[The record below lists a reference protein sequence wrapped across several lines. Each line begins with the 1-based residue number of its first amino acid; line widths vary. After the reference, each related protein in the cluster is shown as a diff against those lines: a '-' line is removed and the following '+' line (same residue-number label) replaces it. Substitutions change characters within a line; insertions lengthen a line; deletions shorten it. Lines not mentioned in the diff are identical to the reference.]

1 MWRRVLLAGLLMF
14 GTGPTCLGRAAEVVG
29 PYAEQVRENV
39 ARLSD
44 AKWQVRARAAEALGL
59 LRAYDAEKALI
70 ECLAD
75 PATEVRT
82 QAALSLGWCG
92 GRRAIE
98 PLLAALD
105 DPAWTVRQS
114 AYVALTNLTGMEF
127 PFDGLGQP
135 AQRHAQIQA
144 WRNWWARVPADRAPE
159 DLLRLLKG
167 PKNLAAAARLSA
179 SSTYRGP
186 VEVLVDGQL
195 GPAYWQ
201 TKNVPF
207 PQWCELDLRQVHPI
221 ARVVVHQYGPGYC
234 MTDFELALS
243 IDGTKFEPV
252 VRRRNLTPPELVI
265 DIDRRPA
272 RFVRITS
279 FGSERKLYP
288 TTFWEIEVFGPGPHE
303 QLSAQET
310 AWRQE
315 RGARALGVL
324 GGRGATEALLDF
336 LGPVPSAAQRDR
348 PAVRAA
354 LRSLGRLRTPAALDY
369 LLKLLDEPMWA
380 RMAADALGDFG
391 DRRAV
396 PALLAAYARYA
407 RHLDGKEPPHVPPD
421 DQMSFPSEDR
431 MLETPW
437 AIAYALCRLPLDRP
451 EDRQGLARLAPR
463 IIANLPTDY
472 DTFVLYEPEG
482 YHRLTR
488 HLIEAAGLRR
498 SALEHAMYALG
509 QPRRFPRAVGEPAWP
524 TYAPARMATWLPAL
538 GPEPEDLPRLLALVK
553 HPDGWVRLYAAK
565 AIGWLGD
572 RRAIEPL
579 AEVLARSKTEAEF
592 GYARQFKEEEFN
604 DPCPRWREAVVRA
617 LGKLKAEGHVPLLV
631 QILNDP
637 RNVLEV
643 RHAAAQA
650 LGEIGSAPA
659 LAALRVAGVSH
670 SFLSVRH
677 TARDAL
683 WMRGVAIEPHEA
695 AIAPAPAAQNHVPPP
710 APGTRSAGA
719 GSSKAPV
726 GFFFPADFDALVF
739 VRGDNNMPNTWQT
752 VEPVQADY
760 WRQTYVVTD
769 EGPSYRPGSN
779 LWILRPPR
787 PDGRISPLTRFTE
800 GYVGEPEVSWDGRF
814 VVFTRRE
821 ANSLWWHI
829 WIIGADGTGLRQ
841 LTHGAY
847 HDVGPAFLPDGR
859 IVFASSRGGIRDE
872 YHGYPCTPL
881 YVMNA
886 DGSDMHPIATN
897 IGRDNEPA
905 VLPDGRIVFSRLEV
919 FYSRNKTELTLHA
932 VHPDGTQDMV
942 LYGPE
947 RRAFWR
953 NLDHGVVGPDDLQEA
968 PLTHRVLRV
977 SQPQPMPDGRHI
989 VIATQA
995 GLTLVGPRRDTER
1008 ILLPDFKE
1016 RASTTPC
1023 PLADGSILCA
1033 STVKTADRHRVDL
1046 GLYRFYPATGRLEL
1060 VYNDPATAEYEPRPL
1075 VARRP
1080 PPILPSRTTL
1090 GAYTGRFLC
1099 ASVFNTQE
1107 PEVKAR
1113 GRLVRL
1119 VEGVPVVGRH
1129 QTHTGSDVV
1138 WRNHGGTLGRV
1149 LGIAPLAP
1157 DGSFYIE
1164 TPADRL
1170 MHFQVLDS
1178 DRRVVGNQL
1187 TWIYT
1192 RPGENRSCA
1201 GCHENPH
1208 SAPPVRA
1215 GAAARLPPLL
1225 FLPTANDFTYRAKAW
1240 FKGSLPP
1247 EVERRTQTVHAVSLL
1262 AR

>member
-1 MWRRVLLAGLLMF
+1 MWVRAHLVGVLAIGWAIAF
-14 GTGPTCLGRAAEVVG
+14 GRAAAEPLG
-29 PYAEQVRENV
+29 PYAQQVRQMV
-39 ARLSD
+39 AALEDS
-44 AKWQVRARAAEALGL
+44 KPQVRARAAQALGM
-59 LRAYDAEKALI
+59 LRAYEAENALVAR
-70 ECLAD
+70 LAD
-75 PATEVRT
+75 ETPEVRT
-82 QAALSLGWCG
+82 QAALALGWCG

-105 DPAWTVRQS
+105 DSAWTVRQS
-114 AYVALTNLTGMEF
+114 AHVALTNLTGMEF
-127 PFDGLGQP
+127 PYDGLAEP
-135 AQRHAQIQA
+135 AQRHAQIQV
-144 WRNWWARVPADRAPE
+144 WRNWWTQIPAGDAPGE
-159 DLLRLLKG
+159 VYRLLSG
-167 PKNLAAAARLSA
+167 PKNLADGAKLSA

-207 PQWCELDLRQVHPI
+207 PQWCQLDLQRVQPIGQVVI
-221 ARVVVHQYGPGYC
+221 HQYGPGFC
-234 MTDFELALS
+234 LTDFELALS
-243 IDGTKFEPV
+243 TDGKQFEPV
-252 VRRRNLTPPELVI
+252 VRRQGATPPELVLEI
-265 DIDRRPA
+265 APRPA

-279 FGSERKLYP
+279 YGSERKLYP
-288 TTFWEIEVFGPGPHE
+288 TTFREIEVFGPGSRDRSSPLE
-303 QLSAQET
+303 I

-324 GGRGATEALLDF
+324 GGPRAVESLLEF
-336 LGPVPSAAQRDR
+336 LGPVPSAAPRDR

-354 LRSLGRLRTPAALDY
+354 VRSLGRLRTPAAFAY
-369 LLKLLDEPMWA
+369 LLNLLDQPMWA
-380 RMAADALGDFG
+380 RLAADALGDFG

-396 PALLAAYARYA
+396 PALLSAYARYA
-407 RHLDGKEPPHVPPD
+407 RRLDGKDPPDVPPD
-421 DQMSFPSEDR
+421 DRMSFPSEDR

-451 EDRQGLARLAPR
+451 EDRQMLARLAPQ
-463 IIANLPTDY
+463 ILANLPNDY

-498 SALEHAMYALG
+498 SALEHAMQALG
-509 QPRRFPRAVGEPAWP
+509 QPRRFPPQANEPAWP
-524 TYAPARMATWLPAL
+524 TYSPSRMATWLPAL
-538 GPEPEDLPRLLALVK
+538 GTDADDLPRLLALLE
-553 HPDGWVRLYAAK
+553 HPEGWVRLYAAK

-572 RRAIEPL
+572 RRAVEPL
-579 AEVLARSKTEAEF
+579 ARLLARSKTEAEF
-592 GYARQFKEEEFN
+592 GYARQFKDEEFN

-617 LGKLKAEGHVPLLV
+617 LGKLKADSHVPLLV

-650 LGEIGSAPA
+650 LGEIGSPEA
-659 LAALRVAGVSH
+659 LDALRAAALEH

-677 TARDAL
+677 AARDAL
-683 WMRGVAIEPHEA
+683 WIRGIGIDPQA
-695 AIAPAPAAQNHVPPP
+695 AAARGAAQDNSPP
-710 APGTRSAGA
+710 AQGGSSAGA
-719 GSSKAPV
+719 SQNPKAPSS
-726 GFFFPADFDALVF
+726 FCFPSEFEALVF

-787 PDGRISPLTRFTE
+787 PEGKVFPLTRFTD
-800 GYVGEPEVSWDGRF
+800 GYVGEPEVSWDGRQ
-814 VVFTRRE
+814 VVFTRRQSQ
-821 ANSLWWHI
+821 SLWWHI

-841 LTHGAY
+841 LTDGPY
-847 HDVGPAFLPDGR
+847 HDVGPTFLPDGR
-859 IVFASSRGGIRDE
+859 ILFASSRGGIRDE

-881 YVMNA
+881 YVMNP
-886 DGSDMHPIATN
+886 DGTDIHPIATN

-905 VLPDGRIVFSRLEV
+905 LLPDGRIVFSRLEV
-919 FYSRNKTELTLHA
+919 FYSRNKTELVLHA

-947 RRAFWR
+947 RRSFWR
-953 NLDHGVVGPDDLQEA
+953 ELDHGMAAPDDLQEA
-968 PLTHRVLRV
+968 PLTHRVLRIT
-977 SQPQPMPDGRHI
+977 QPQAMPDGRHI
-989 VIATQA
+989 VVATQA
-995 GLTLVGPRRDTER
+995 GLTLVGPLRDRES
-1008 ILLPDFKE
+1008 ILLPDFKL

-1033 STVKTADRHRVDL
+1033 STLKTADRQRVDL
-1046 GLYRFYPATGRLEL
+1046 GLYRFYPQTGRLEL

-1075 VARRP
+1075 AARRP
-1080 PPILPSRTTL
+1080 PPTLPSRITR

-1099 ASVFNTQE
+1099 ASAFNTQE

-1192 RPGENRSCA
+1192 RAGENRSCA

-1208 SAPPVRA
+1208 TAPPA
-1215 GAAARLPPLL
+1215 GGAAAARLPPLL
-1225 FLPTANDFTYRAKAW
+1225 FLPTPCDFTYRAKAW

-1247 EVERRTQTVHAVSLL
+1247 EVEHRTQTVHAVSLL

>member
-1 MWRRVLLAGLLMF
+1 MWRQVVFVAMVTIGTAASARGDAAGAL
-14 GTGPTCLGRAAEVVG
+14 G
-29 PYAEQVRENV
+29 PYGQQVRENI
-39 ARLSD
+39 AALADSNFQIR
-44 AKWQVRARAAEALGL
+44 AKAAEALGL
-59 LRAYDAEKALI
+59 LRAYDAEEPLI
-70 ECLAD
+70 ERLGDQSA
-75 PATEVRT
+75 EVRT
-82 QAALSLGWCG
+82 QAALALGWCG

-98 PLLAALD
+98 PLLKALD

-114 AYVALTNLTGMEF
+114 AHVALTNLTGMEF
-127 PFDGLGQP
+127 PFDGLAEVP
-135 AQRHAQIQA
+135 QRHAQVQV
-144 WRNWWARVPADRAPE
+144 WRNWWARAAAGSAPE
-159 DLLRLLKG
+159 DVLHLLAG

-186 VEVLVDGQL
+186 LEVLVDGQL

-207 PQWCELDLRQVHPI
+207 PQWCQLDLRQVYPI
-221 ARVVVHQYGPGYC
+221 AQVVIYQYGPGYC
-234 MTDFELALS
+234 MTDFEVALS
-243 IDGTKFEPV
+243 TDGTQFQPV
-252 VRRRNLTPPELVI
+252 VRRSGLTLPELVI
-265 DIDRRPA
+265 DIDGRPA

-279 FGSERKLYP
+279 FGSQRALYP
-288 TTFWEIEVFGPGPHE
+288 TTFWEIEVFGPGPRE
-303 QLSAQET
+303 RLSPSQI

-315 RGARALGVL
+315 RAARALGVL
-324 GGRGATEALLDF
+324 GGHGATEALLEF
-336 LGPVPSAAQRDR
+336 LGPMPSPAQRDR

-354 LRSLGRLRTPAALDY
+354 LRSLGRLKTPAAFDY
-369 LLKLLDEPMWA
+369 LVRLLDAPMWA

-407 RHLDGKEPPHVPPD
+407 RRLDGKDPPEVPPD
-421 DQMSFPSEDR
+421 DRMRFPSEDR

-451 EDRQGLARLAPR
+451 EDRQALIRLAPQ
-463 IIANLPTDY
+463 IMANLPSDY
-472 DTFVLYEPEG
+472 DSFVLYEPEG

-488 HLIEAAGLRR
+488 HLIDAAGLRR
-498 SALEHAMYALG
+498 SALEHAMRTLG
-509 QPRRFPRAVGEPAWP
+509 QPRRMAPQAQEPAWP

-538 GPEPEDLPRLLALVK
+538 GPSPDDLPRLLALME
-553 HPDGWVRLYAAK
+553 HPNGWVRLYAAK

-579 AEVLARSKTEAEF
+579 AQVLGCSKTEAEF

-617 LGKLKAEGHVPLLV
+617 LGKLKAADRVPLLV
-631 QILNDP
+631 QILDDP

-643 RHAAAQA
+643 RHAAAHA
-650 LGEIGSAPA
+650 LGEIGSPEA
-659 LAALRVAGVSH
+659 LAALRAAATQH
-670 SFLSVRH
+670 DFLSVRH

-683 WMRGVAIEPHEA
+683 WVRGIAIGPHEVTASQALGAENRA
-695 AIAPAPAAQNHVPPP
+695 APE
-710 APGTRSAGA
+710 RRAGA
-719 GSSKAPV
+719 GTSPGRSQAPPS
-726 GFFFPADFDALVF
+726 FFFPAEFDALVF

-787 PDGRISPLTRFTE
+787 PDGRVFPLTRFAG
-800 GYVGEPEVSWDGRF
+800 GYVAEPEVSWDGRF

-821 ANSLWWHI
+821 ASSLWWHI
-829 WIIGADGTGLRQ
+829 WIVGADGTGLRQ
-841 LTHGAY
+841 LTHGPY

-881 YVMNA
+881 YVMHP
-886 DGSDMHPIATN
+886 DGSGIEPIATN

-905 VLPDGRIVFSRLEV
+905 LLPDGRIVFSRLEV
-919 FYSRNKTELTLHA
+919 FYSRNKTELTLQA
-932 VHPDGTQDMV
+932 VHPDGTQGAV

-953 NLDHGVVGPDDLQEA
+953 NLDHGMAAPDDLQEA
-968 PLTHRVLRV
+968 PLTHRVLRIT
-977 SQPQPMPDGRHI
+977 QPQPLPDGRHI
-989 VIATQA
+989 VTVTQA
-995 GLTLVGPRRDTER
+995 GLTRIGPRRDTET
-1008 ILLPDFKE
+1008 ILLPDFKQ

-1033 STVKTADRHRVDL
+1033 TTLKTADRHRVDL
-1046 GLYRFYPATGRLEL
+1046 GLYRFYPNTGRLEL

-1075 VARRP
+1075 AARRP
-1080 PPILPSRTTL
+1080 PPTLPSRTVR

-1099 ASVFNTQE
+1099 ASAFNTQE

-1119 VEGVPVVGRH
+1119 VEGIPVVGRH

-1149 LGIAPLAP
+1149 LGVAPLAP

-1208 SAPPVRA
+1208 TAPPTR
-1215 GAAARLPPLL
+1215 GASAARLPPLL
-1225 FLPTANDFTYRAKAW
+1225 FLPTSRDFTYRAKAW

-1247 EVERRTQTVHAVSLL
+1247 EVEHRTQTVHAVSIL

>member
-1 MWRRVLLAGLLMF
+1 MWRHILLVAVLATSDGF
-14 GTGPTCLGRAAEVVG
+14 GSPGRAAGLAG
-29 PYAEQVRENV
+29 PYAQQVRQHLT
-39 ARLSD
+39 ALLDS
-44 AKWQVRARAAEALGL
+44 KSQVRARAAEALGL
-59 LRAYDAEKALI
+59 LRAYEAEEALI
-70 ECLAD
+70 ERLGD
-75 PATEVRT
+75 PSAEVRT
-82 QAALSLGWCG
+82 QAALALGWCG

-114 AYVALTNLTGMEF
+114 AHVALTNLTGMEF
-127 PFDGLGQP
+127 PFDGLAEP
-135 AQRHAQIQA
+135 AQRRAQAQV
-144 WRNWWARVPADRAPE
+144 WRDWWAHVPPGSAPE
-159 DLLRLLKG
+159 GIFRLLEG
-167 PKNLAAAARLSA
+167 PKNLAARARLSA

-207 PQWCELDLRQVHPI
+207 PQWCQLDLGQVHPI
-221 ARVVVHQYGPGYC
+221 GQVVIHQYGPGFC
-234 MTDFELALS
+234 MTDFELATS
-243 IDGTKFEPV
+243 TDGTRFEPA
-252 VRRRNLTPPELVI
+252 VRRRGRTEPELVI
-265 DIDRRPA
+265 NIQGRPA

-288 TTFWEIEVFGPGPHE
+288 TTFWEIEVFGPGPH
-303 QLSAQET
+303 QRVSHQEV

-315 RGARALGVL
+315 RAARALGVL
-324 GGRGATEALLDF
+324 GGPGATEALLAF

-354 LRSLGRLRTPAALDY
+354 LRSLGRLRTPAAFDY
-369 LLKLLDEPMWA
+369 LVKLLDQPMWA

-407 RHLDGKEPPHVPPD
+407 RQLDGKDPPEVPPD
-421 DQMSFPSEDR
+421 DRMSFPSEDR

-437 AIAYALCRLPLDRP
+437 AIAYAVCRLPLDRP
-451 EDRQGLARLAPR
+451 EDRQALVRLAPR
-463 IIANLPTDY
+463 IMANLPSDY
-472 DTFVLYEPEG
+472 DSFVLYEPEG

-488 HLIEAAGLRR
+488 HLIEAAGVRR
-498 SALEHAMYALG
+498 SALEHAMQRLG
-509 QPRRFPRAVGEPAWP
+509 QPRRFAPSPHELAWP
-524 TYAPARMATWLPAL
+524 TYPPARMATWLPAL
-538 GPEPEDLPRLLALVK
+538 GPDPDDLPRLLALVE

-579 AEVLARSKTEAEF
+579 AQVLARSKPEAAF
-592 GYARQFKEEEFN
+592 GYSRQFKEEEFN

-617 LGKLKAEGHVPLLV
+617 LGKLNASTHVPLLV
-631 QILNDP
+631 RILNDP
-637 RNVLEV
+637 DNVLEV
-643 RHAAAQA
+643 QHAAAQA
-650 LGEIGSAPA
+650 LGEIGSPEAVT
-659 LAALRVAGVSH
+659 ALRAAAVAH
-670 SFLSVRH
+670 PFLSVRH

-683 WMRGVAIEPHEA
+683 WVRGIAIEPHEVPAPPPSAEPNPRPA
-695 AIAPAPAAQNHVPPP
+695 ASTGALPPGSNAPA
-710 APGTRSAGA
+710 S
-719 GSSKAPV
+719 
-726 GFFFPADFDALVF
+726 FFFPAQFDALVF

-787 PDGRISPLTRFTE
+787 PDGRTFPLTRFAG

-821 ANSLWWHI
+821 ASSLWWHI

-841 LTHGAY
+841 LTHGPY

-881 YVMNA
+881 YVMRA
-886 DGSDMHPIATN
+886 DGSDVQPIATN

-905 VLPDGRIVFSRLEV
+905 LLPDGRIVFSRLEV

-932 VHPDGTQDMV
+932 VHPDGTQDVV

-953 NLDHGVVGPDDLQEA
+953 NLDHGMVAPDDLQEA
-968 PLTHRVLRV
+968 PLTHRVLRIT
-977 SQPQPMPDGRHI
+977 QPQPLPDGRHI
-989 VIATQA
+989 VAVTQA
-995 GLTLVGPRRDTER
+995 GLTRIGPRRDTES
-1008 ILLPDFKE
+1008 ILLPDFKQ

-1033 STVKTADRHRVDL
+1033 TTRKTADRHQVDL
-1046 GLYRFYPATGRLEL
+1046 GLYRFFPDTGRLEL

-1075 VARRP
+1075 AARRP
-1080 PPILPSRTTL
+1080 PPTLPARTTR

-1119 VEGVPVVGRH
+1119 VEGIPVVGRH

-1149 LGIAPLAP
+1149 LGVAPLAP

-1187 TWIYT
+1187 TWVYT

-1208 SAPPVRA
+1208 SAPPAR
-1215 GAAARLPPLL
+1215 GATAARLPPLL
-1225 FLPTANDFTYRAKAW
+1225 FLPTPCDFTYRAKAW

-1247 EVERRTQTVHAVSLL
+1247 EVEHRTQTVHAVSVL

>member
-1 MWRRVLLAGLLMF
+1 MWRRVLFVAVVAIGTAVGSPAVAAGF
-14 GTGPTCLGRAAEVVG
+14 VG
-29 PYAEQVRENV
+29 PYAQQVREHR
-39 ARLSD
+39 AALADS
-44 AKWQVRARAAEALGL
+44 KFQVRARAAEALGL
-59 LRAYDAEKALI
+59 LRAYEAEASLI
-70 ECLAD
+70 ERLGD
-75 PATEVRT
+75 PAAEVRT
-82 QAALSLGWCG
+82 QAALALGWCG

-105 DPAWTVRQS
+105 DPTWTVRQS
-114 AYVALTNLTGMEF
+114 AHVALTNLTGMEF
-127 PFDGLGQP
+127 PFDALAECAP
-135 AQRHAQIQA
+135 RHAQA
-144 WRNWWARVPADRAPE
+144 LVWRHWWARVPPDSAPE
-159 DLLRLLKG
+159 EVFRLLAG

-186 VEVLVDGQL
+186 LEVLVDGQR

-207 PQWCELDLRQVHPI
+207 PQWCQLDLRQVHPI

-243 IDGTKFEPV
+243 TDGTHFERV
-252 VRRRNLTPPELVI
+252 VRQRGTTPPELVL
-265 DIDRRPA
+265 DLDPRPA

-279 FGSERKLYP
+279 FGSERRLYP

-303 QLSAQET
+303 HVPFAEI

-324 GGRGATEALLDF
+324 GGQRATETLFQF

-354 LRSLGRLRTPAALDY
+354 LRSLGRLRTPAAFDY
-369 LLKLLDEPMWA
+369 LVKLLDQPMWA

-407 RHLDGKEPPHVPPD
+407 RQLDGKDPPEVPAD
-421 DQMSFPSEDR
+421 DRMNFPSEDR

-451 EDRQGLARLAPR
+451 EDRQALARLAPR
-463 IIANLPTDY
+463 IMANLPSDY
-472 DTFVLYEPEG
+472 DSFVLYEPEG

-488 HLIEAAGLRR
+488 HLLEAAGVRR
-498 SALEHAMYALG
+498 SALEHAMQCLG
-509 QPRRFPRAVGEPAWP
+509 QPRRRAAGASEPAWP
-524 TYAPARMATWLPAL
+524 RYTPARMATWLPAL
-538 GPEPEDLPRLLALVK
+538 GPSGDDLPRLLALME

-579 AEVLARSKTEAEF
+579 AQVLARSKTEAQF
-592 GYARQFKEEEFN
+592 GYARQFKEEEYN

-617 LGKLKAEGHVPLLV
+617 LGKLKASDHVPLV
-631 QILNDP
+631 VEILNDP

-650 LGEIGSAPA
+650 LGEIGSPEA
-659 LAALRVAGVSH
+659 LAALRAAAAAH
-670 SFLSVRH
+670 PFLSVRH

-683 WMRGVAIEPHEA
+683 WVRGVAIEPHEVPA
-695 AIAPAPAAQNHVPPP
+695 SPAPAEQKPAFPAG
-710 APGTRSAGA
+710 APGSGAPPGGISAPRS
-719 GSSKAPV
+719 
-726 GFFFPADFDALVF
+726 FFFPAEFEALLF

-787 PDGRISPLTRFTE
+787 PEGHAFPLTRFAD
-800 GYVGEPEVSWDGRF
+800 GYVAEPEVSWDGRF

-821 ANSLWWHI
+821 ASSLWWHI

-841 LTHGAY
+841 LTHGPF

-881 YVMNA
+881 YVMRA
-886 DGSDMHPIATN
+886 DGSDLQPIATN

-905 VLPDGRIVFSRLEV
+905 LLPDGRIVFSRLEV

-947 RRAFWR
+947 RRSFWR
-953 NLDHGVVGPDDLQEA
+953 NLDHGMVAPDDLQEA
-968 PLTHRVLRV
+968 PLTHRVLRIT
-977 SQPQPMPDGRHI
+977 QPQPMPDGRHL
-989 VIATQA
+989 VAVTQA
-995 GLTLVGPRRDTER
+995 GLTRIGPRRDTET
-1008 ILLPDFKE
+1008 ILLPDFQR

-1023 PLADGSILCA
+1023 PLDDGSILCA
-1033 STVKTADRHRVDL
+1033 STLKTADRHQVDL
-1046 GLYRFYPATGRLEL
+1046 GLYRFYPSTGRLEL

-1075 VARRP
+1075 AARRP
-1080 PPILPSRTTL
+1080 PPTLPWRTAR

-1099 ASVFNTQE
+1099 ASAFNTQE

-1129 QTHTGSDVV
+1129 QTHTGPDVV

-1192 RPGENRSCA
+1192 RPGETRSCA

-1208 SAPPVRA
+1208 TAPAAR
-1215 GAAARLPPLL
+1215 GAMAARLPPLR
-1225 FLPTANDFTYRAKAW
+1225 FLPTSCDFTYRAKAW

-1247 EVERRTQTVHAVSLL
+1247 EVEHRTQTVHAVSVL

>member
-1 MWRRVLLAGLLMF
+1 MWRGTLFIGMLAGAW
-14 GTGPTCLGRAAEVVG
+14 GVGATWAADVPPG
-29 PYAEQVRENV
+29 PYARQVHEKLLALDDSRI
-39 ARLSD
+39 A
-44 AKWQVRARAAEALGL
+44 VRARAAEALGM
-59 LRAYDAEKALI
+59 LRAYEAENALI
-70 ECLAD
+70 ARLAD
-75 PATEVRT
+75 EAAEVRT
-82 QAALSLGWCG
+82 QAALALAWCG

-98 PLLAALD
+98 PLLAALE

-127 PFDGLGQP
+127 ACDGLAEP
-135 AQRHAQIQA
+135 AVRRAQAQV
-144 WRNWWARVPADRAPE
+144 WHEWWARVPAGDAPKE
-159 DLLRLLKG
+159 VFDLLEG
-167 PKNLAAAARLSA
+167 PRNLAAGARLTA

-186 VEVLVDGQL
+186 LEVLVDGRL

-207 PQWCELDLRQVHPI
+207 PQWCQLDLHRVHPI
-221 ARVVVHQYGPGYC
+221 ARVVVHQYGAGYC

-243 IDGTKFEPV
+243 TDGNQFEVV
-252 VRRRNLTPPELVI
+252 VRRRGTTPPELGI
-265 DIDRRPA
+265 DLPPRPA

-279 FGSERKLYP
+279 FGSERPLYP
-288 TTFWEIEVFGPGPHE
+288 TTFWEIEVFGPGTQQPASPLE
-303 QLSAQET
+303 L

-324 GGRGATEALLDF
+324 GGVRAAEALLEF

-354 LRSLGRLRTPAALDY
+354 IRSLGRLRTPEAFDY
-369 LLKLLDEPMWA
+369 LVKLLDEPMWA
-380 RMAADALGDFG
+380 RMAADALGDVG

-407 RHLDGKEPPHVPPD
+407 RGLDGKDPPEVPAD
-421 DQMSFPSEDR
+421 DRMSFPSEDR

-451 EDRQGLARLAPR
+451 EDRQALARLAPQ
-463 IIANLPTDY
+463 ILANLPSDY
-472 DTFVLYEPEG
+472 DSFVLYEPEG
-482 YHRLTR
+482 YHHLTR

-498 SALEHAMYALG
+498 SALEHAMQALG
-509 QPRRFPRAVGEPAWP
+509 QPRRFGRREGDPAWP
-524 TYAPARMATWLPAL
+524 TYPPARMATWLPAL
-538 GPEPEDLPRLLALVK
+538 ATHPDDLARLLALLE

-565 AIGWLGD
+565 AVGWLGD
-572 RRAIEPL
+572 ARAIEPL
-579 AEVLARSKTEAEF
+579 ARVLARSKTEAEY

-604 DPCPRWREAVVRA
+604 DPCPRWREAVIRA
-617 LGKLKAEGHVPLLV
+617 LGKLKADSQVPLLV
-631 QILNDP
+631 QILDDP

-650 LGEIGSAPA
+650 LGEIGSPQA
-659 LAALRVAGVSH
+659 LAALRVAALEH

-677 TARDAL
+677 VARDAL
-683 WMRGVAIEPHEA
+683 WVLGIAIEPHPA
-695 AIAPAPAAQNHVPPP
+695 AANAPAQGDRATPP
-710 APGTRSAGA
+710 GA
-719 GSSKAPV
+719 GTAGKSPRGAREPAS
-726 GFFFPADFDALVF
+726 FFFPADFDALVF

-779 LWILRPPR
+779 LWILRPVR
-787 PDGRISPLTRFTE
+787 PDGRIVPLTRFAN
-800 GYVGEPEVSWDGRF
+800 GYVGEPEVSWDGRQ

-821 ANSLWWHI
+821 ADSLWWHV

-841 LTHGAY
+841 LTHGPY
-847 HDVGPAFLPDGR
+847 HDVGPAFLADGR

-886 DGSDMHPIATN
+886 DGSDIHPIATN

-905 VLPDGRIVFSRLEV
+905 LLPDGRIVFSRLEV
-919 FYSRNKTELTLHA
+919 FYSRNKTELTVHA

-953 NLDHGVVGPDDLQEA
+953 NLDHGMAAPDDLQEA
-968 PLTHRVLRV
+968 PLTHRVLRIT
-977 SQPQPMPDGRHI
+977 QPQPMPDGRHI
-989 VIATQA
+989 VAATQA
-995 GLTLVGPRRDTER
+995 GLTLLGSRRDTEW
-1008 ILLPDFKE
+1008 ILLSDFKE

-1033 STVKTADRHRVDL
+1033 STLKTADRHRVDL
-1046 GLYRFYPATGRLEL
+1046 GLYRFYPGSGRLEL
-1060 VYNDPATAEYEPRPL
+1060 VYNDPTTAEYEPRPL
-1075 VARRP
+1075 APRRP
-1080 PPILPSRTTL
+1080 PPVLPSRTRR

-1099 ASVFNTQE
+1099 ASVFHTQE

-1113 GRLVRL
+1113 GRLIRL

-1208 SAPPVRA
+1208 SAPPSRGA
-1215 GAAARLPPLL
+1215 AAARLAPLL
-1225 FLPTANDFTYRAKAW
+1225 FLPTSCDFTYRAKAW

-1247 EVERRTQTVHAVSLL
+1247 EVEHRTQTVHAVSLL

>member
-1 MWRRVLLAGLLMF
+1 MGKRAVLVGVLAVGWATGLAW
-14 GTGPTCLGRAAEVVG
+14 AAPEPLG
-29 PYAEQVRENV
+29 PYAQQVRQMVTALEGSEPQ
-39 ARLSD
+39 L
-44 AKWQVRARAAEALGL
+44 RARAAQALGM
-59 LRAYDAEKALI
+59 LRAYDAEDALVKALGDH
-70 ECLAD
+70 A
-75 PATEVRT
+75 AEVRT
-82 QAALSLGWCG
+82 QAALALGWCG
-92 GRRAIE
+92 GRQAIE

-114 AYVALTNLTGMEF
+114 AHVALTNLTGMEF
-127 PFDGLGQP
+127 PLDGLAEP
-135 AQRHAQIQA
+135 ALRQAQVRV
-144 WRNWWARVPADRAPE
+144 WRDWWARVPTGEAPE
-159 DLLRLLKG
+159 EVYRLLKG
-167 PKNLAAAARLSA
+167 PKNLAAGARLSA

-186 VEVLVDGQL
+186 VDVLVDGQL

-207 PQWCELDLRQVHPI
+207 PQWCQLDLRQVAQI
-221 ARVVVHQYGPGYC
+221 GQVVIHQYGSGFC
-234 MTDFELALS
+234 MTDFEVAFS
-243 IDGTKFEPV
+243 TDGTHFEPV
-252 VRRRNLTPPELVI
+252 VRRRGVTPPELVL
-265 DIDRRPA
+265 DIDPRPA

-288 TTFWEIEVFGPGPHE
+288 TTFWEIEVFGPGLRDGSSP
-303 QLSAQET
+303 LDI

-324 GGRGATEALLDF
+324 GGPQATQALLEF
-336 LGPVPSAAQRDR
+336 LGPVPSAAPRDR

-354 LRSLGRLRTPAALDY
+354 VRSLGRLRSPAGFDY
-369 LLKLLDEPMWA
+369 LIKLLDEPMWA
-380 RMAADALGDFG
+380 RVAADALGDFG
-391 DRRAV
+391 DCRAV
-396 PALLAAYARYA
+396 PPLLSAYARYA
-407 RHLDGKEPPHVPPD
+407 RRLDGKDPPDVPPD
-421 DQMSFPSEDR
+421 DRMNFPSEDR

-437 AIAYALCRLPLDRP
+437 AIAYALCRLPLDGP
-451 EDRQGLARLAPR
+451 KDRETLARLAPQ
-463 IIANLPTDY
+463 ILANLPSDY

-482 YHRLTR
+482 YHCLTR
-488 HLIEAAGLRR
+488 HLIEAGGLRR
-498 SALEHAMYALG
+498 SALEHAMQALG
-509 QPRRFPRAVGEPAWP
+509 QPRRFPPDPKEPVWP
-524 TYAPARMATWLPAL
+524 TYAAGRMATWLPAL
-538 GPEPEDLPRLLALVK
+538 GTDAGDLPRLLALME
-553 HPDGWVRLYAAK
+553 HRDGWVRLYAAK

-579 AEVLARSKTEAEF
+579 AWVLAHSKTEADF

-617 LGKLKAEGHVPLLV
+617 LGKLKAHSQVPLLA

-650 LGEIGSAPA
+650 LGEIGSPEA
-659 LAALRVAGVSH
+659 LEALRVAALEH

-677 TARDAL
+677 AARDAL
-683 WMRGVAIEPHEA
+683 WIRGIAIEPPKA
-695 AIAPAPAAQNHVPPP
+695 AASN
-710 APGTRSAGA
+710 PGQGLSSPDSDGPLAG
-719 GSSKAPV
+719 GSPEGSKAPAS
-726 GFFFPADFDALVF
+726 FFFPADFEALVF

-787 PDGRISPLTRFTE
+787 PDGRIFPLTRFAG
-800 GYVGEPEVSWDGRF
+800 GYVGEPEVSWDGRQ

-821 ANSLWWHI
+821 AESLWWHI

-841 LTHGAY
+841 LTHGPY

-881 YVMNA
+881 YVMNP
-886 DGSDMHPIATN
+886 DGTDMHPIATN

-905 VLPDGRIVFSRLEV
+905 MLPDGRIVFSRLEV
-919 FYSRNKTELTLHA
+919 FYSRNKTELVLHA
-932 VHPDGTQDMV
+932 VHPDGTQDVV

-953 NLDHGVVGPDDLQEA
+953 NLDHGMAGPDDLQEA
-968 PLTHRVLRV
+968 PLTHRVLRIT
-977 SQPQPMPDGRHI
+977 QAQAMADGRHI
-989 VIATQA
+989 VAATQA
-995 GLTLVGPRRDTER
+995 GLTLLGMRRDTES

-1033 STVKTADRHRVDL
+1033 STLKTGDRHRVDL
-1046 GLYRFYPATGRLEL
+1046 GLYRFYPTTSRLEL

-1075 VARRP
+1075 AARRP
-1080 PPILPSRTTL
+1080 PPTLPPRVMR

-1113 GRLVRL
+1113 GRLIRL

-1192 RPGENRSCA
+1192 RPGESRSCA

-1208 SAPPVRA
+1208 SAPPSRGA
-1215 GAAARLPPLL
+1215 AAARLAPLL
-1225 FLPTANDFTYRAKAW
+1225 FLPTSCDFTYRAKAW

-1247 EVERRTQTVHAVSLL
+1247 EVEHRTQTVHAVSLL